1 MRCIC
6 TRDEQGCIYASR
18 CQEVA
23 QAVHP
28 LLRKVISGVQLA
40 SMHVPEKADL
50 RQTADAGS
58 CPDALQ
64 SSDHGA
70 CRRHTSLLRK
80 RLAHVVL
87 YTVLVSGWIGR
98 EALITVCY

>member
-1 MRCIC
+1 MRCMC
-6 TRDEQGCIYASR
+6 TRDKQGCIHALQSH
-18 CQEVA
+18 EVA

-28 LLRKVISGVQLA
+28 FLREVISGVQLA
-40 SMHVPEKADL
+40 GMHVPEKANL
-50 RQTADAGS
+50 RYATDAGS

-98 EALITVCY
+98 EALITVGY